1 MPVKFH
7 ILCCFSVNAVTF
19 NPPQIDFGNV
29 FNQSAAKVMVEME
42 NHSLLPQQF
51 SFVRLPKEI
60 SVKTMG
66 GTGDILPGEKYK
78 L

>member
-1 MPVKFH
+1 M
-7 ILCCFSVNAVTF
+7 
-19 NPPQIDFGNV
+19 
-29 FNQSAAKVMVEME
+29 AAKVDIMME

-60 SVKTMG
+60 NITADA

-78 L
+78 LTVEYRPTQ